1 MDKFRIRDWYIW
13 PCQSFSGAFNM
24 QADHIL
30 AFEMS
35 NILHQ
40 PLLRFFT
47 WNPNC
52 ISLGFHQKSEEIDLD
67 LCRKEKIDLV
77 RRPTGGRAILHA
89 EELTYSVIYPSKETD
104 VINFYRLVHLPFVKA
119 LRDSGIN
126 AEFER
131 TQADFRQAY
140 KTEKSQI
147 CFATSAQNEVEIE
160 GKKLI
165 GSAQR
170 IYENAILQHG
180 SVLLGKKHEELV
192 EFLRLSKE
200 SKIKMKSYIQNHT
213 TSIWNYLPDLNAQEL
228 SQKVQE
234 CFSEIFNIKFTNI
247 NQNKGLVFLLK
258 SIRDAAEFAIQP
270 N

>member
-1 MDKFRIRDWYIW
+1 
-13 PCQSFSGAFNM
+13 M

-30 AFEMS
+30 ACEMS
-35 NILHQ
+35 NIVRR

-47 WNPNC
+47 WNPYC

-192 EFLRLSKE
+192 DFLKLPAE
-200 SKIKMKSYIQNHT
+200 SKNRMKKYIRIHT
-213 TSIWNYLPDLNAQEL
+213 ATIWDYLLDLKADEL

-234 CFSEIFNIKFTNI
+234 QFIEIFNINFINI
-247 NQNKGLVFLLK
+247 NRDKGSILLLK
-258 SIRDAAEFAIQP
+258 SIEEAAEFVIHQ
-270 N
+270 NYFDR

>member
-1 MDKFRIRDWYIW
+1 VDKFGIRDWYIW

-30 AFEMS
+30 ASEMS
-35 NILHQ
+35 NILRR

-47 WNPNC
+47 WKPYC

-67 LCRKEKIDLV
+67 LCRRKKIDLV

-89 EELTYSVIYPSKETD
+89 EELTYSVIYPSQETD
-104 VINFYRLVHLPFVKA
+104 VTNFYRLVHLPFLNA
-119 LRDSGIN
+119 LQDFGIS
-126 AEFER
+126 AEFEK

-192 EFLRLSKE
+192 YLIRLPKEF
-200 SKIKMKSYIQNHT
+200 KIKMKSYIQNHT
-213 TSIWNYLPDLNAQEL
+213 TSIWNYLPDLGTQKL
-228 SQKVQE
+228 SRKVQE
-234 CFSEIFNIKFTNI
+234 CFSEIFNINFIDI
-247 NQNKGLVFLLK
+247 NQDEGLVFLLK
-258 SIRDAAEFAIQP
+258 SIQEAAEFVIQQ